1 MATDANSGLLDLDTG
16 RFTSFAGADAVVTFE
31 GAHIANIQSITINTT
46 REIAP
51 LYVLGSA
58 DPKSFNRNKRAIA
71 GSMVMLNFDRSML
84 IDTLKNR
91 AMNATYRY
99 KMQQGMWTA
108 AGNVTK
114 GYTTRDSNAVDYITQ
129 LMSVNNK
136 ATGDTTAKVDAFWAL
151 NSNIQEFQMLV
162 QNQLAETGSPFRRAP
177 YVYEDQLPHF
187 DVCIMFA
194 NPDGATAHM
203 NIRGCM
209 IMNTAMGI
217 SIDDALSEKAMT
229 FVAMR
234 LEDLQ
239 PGIHDSGESKVTDPP
254 MELTPENFSS
264 VDEYSKY
271 WPTQTQILNTI
282 DANIMQDYY
291 SNSTTMG

>member
-1 MATDANSGLLDLDTG
+1 MGRLINGSGLSDLDTG

-31 GAHIANIQSITINTT
+31 GAHIANLQSITINTT

-84 IDTLKNR
+84 IETLR
-91 AMNATYRY
+91 DCAMNANYRY
-99 KMQQGMWTA
+99 KIRAGMDTA
-108 AGNVTK
+108 AGNLTK
-114 GYTTRDSNAVDYITQ
+114 GYTTRDANAEDYIMQ
-129 LMSVNNK
+129 LMNVQGT
-136 ATGDTTAKVDAFWAL
+136 ATGNTTAKVNAFFQL
-151 NSNIQEFQMLV
+151 NSSIREYQMLV
-162 QNQLAETGSPFRRAP
+162 QNQIAETGNAFRKAP
-177 YVYEDQLPHF
+177 YIYEDQLPHF

-209 IMNTAMGI
+209 IMNTAFGI

-234 LEDLQ
+234 LEDLR
-239 PGIHDSGESKVTDPP
+239 PDIHDTGKPTVTDPP
-254 MELTPENFSS
+254 AIVTTADFSS
-264 VDEYSKY
+264 MDEYSKY
-271 WPTQTQILNTI
+271 WPAPVDNTTTISQTQTVQYL
-282 DANIMQDYY
+282 
-291 SNSTTMG
+291 

>member
-1 MATDANSGLLDLDTG
+1 MLDIDTG

-84 IDTLKNR
+84 IETLRDR
-91 AMNATYRY
+91 AMNASYRY
-99 KMQQGMWTA
+99 KIRKGMLTA

-114 GYTTRDSNAVDYITQ
+114 GYTTRDTNAMDYITK
-129 LMSVNNK
+129 LMSVSG
-136 ATGDTTAKVDAFWAL
+136 TGGGNTQAKVNAFFAL

-177 YVYEDQLPHF
+177 YIYEDQLPHF

-209 IMNTAMGI
+209 IMSTAFGI

-234 LEDLQ
+234 LEDLR
-239 PGIHDSGESKVTDPP
+239 PGIHDSGTPTVTDPP
-254 MELTPENFSS
+254 QEVTEANFAS
-264 VDEYSKY
+264 VDEYSRY
-271 WPTQTQILNTI
+271 WPTVTLNSI
-282 DANIMQDYY
+282 DATVHAEHINPVA
-291 SNSTTMG
+291 

>member
-1 MATDANSGLLDLDTG
+1 MGASSSSGLLDLDTG
-16 RFTSFAGADAVVTFE
+16 RFTSFAGADAIVTFE

-91 AMNATYRY
+91 SMNASYRY
-99 KMQQGMWTA
+99 KLQKGMLGA
-108 AGNVTK
+108 AGNVVQ

-129 LMSVNNK
+129 LMSVSNK
-136 ATGDTTAKVDAFWAL
+136 AAGDTTAKVNAFWAL

-162 QNQLAETGSPFRRAP
+162 QNQLAETGSPFRRMP

-209 IMNTAMGI
+209 IMNTAFGI

-239 PGIHDSGESKVTDPP
+239 PGIHDEGESKVTDPP
-254 MELTPENFSS
+254 MDLTPENFASVDQYSEYWPSQSS
-264 VDEYSKY
+264 VASSVATVGTSVETDIWY
-271 WPTQTQILNTI
+271 
-282 DANIMQDYY
+282 D
-291 SNSTTMG
+291 